1 MKADGDVLLVDDN
14 QADVKLTLKA
24 FRVLSSERQVTVVR
38 DGEKALEL
46 LFSTGRHSGEVGAFA
61 SGLRLVLLD
70 LKLPKVNGFE
80 VLKAVKADPKT
91 QSIPVVM
98 LTSSNQAQDVHECY
112 RLGANSY
119 IQKPVDYDEFCE
131 AIQQIERYWLLFNQ
145 TRPLIR
151 EDQKL

>member
-24 FRVLSSERQVTVVR
+24 FRILSSERQVSVVR
-38 DGEKALEL
+38 DGEEALEF
-46 LFSTGRHSGEVGAFA
+46 LFSTGRYSGKPGA
-61 SGLRLVLLD
+61 SPLKLILLD

-98 LTSSNQAQDVHECY
+98 LTSSNQAQDLRECY

-119 IQKPVDYDEFCE
+119 IQKPVDYDEFCG
-131 AIQQIERYWLLFNQ
+131 AIQEIERYWLLFNQ

-151 EDQKL
+151 EDRRL

>member
-24 FRVLSSERQVTVVR
+24 FRILSSERQVIVVR
-38 DGEKALEL
+38 DGEEALEL
-46 LFSTGRHSGEVGAFA
+46 LFSTGRYSAEPGA
-61 SGLRLVLLD
+61 SRLKLILLD

-98 LTSSNQAQDVHECY
+98 LTSSNQAQDVRECY

-151 EDQKL
+151 EEQRS

>member
-24 FRVLSSERQVTVVR
+24 FRILNSGRQVSVVR
-38 DGEKALEL
+38 DGEEALEFV
-46 LFSTGRHSGEVGAFA
+46 FSTGRYSGTPGA
-61 SGLRLVLLD
+61 SSLRLILLD

-91 QSIPVVM
+91 QLIPVVM
-98 LTSSNQAQDVHECY
+98 LTSSNQAQEVHECY

-151 EDQKL
+151 EEQSS

>member
-24 FRVLSSERQVTVVR
+24 FRIISSERQVTVVR
-38 DGEKALEL
+38 DGEQALEL
-46 LFSTGRHSGEVGAFA
+46 LFSSGRYSGKLGA
-61 SGLRLVLLD
+61 SSLRLILLD

-119 IQKPVDYDEFCE
+119 VQKPVDYDEFCE
-131 AIQQIERYWLLFNQ
+131 AIQEIERYWLLFNQ
-145 TRPLIR
+145 TRTLIR
-151 EDQKL
+151 EDQRI

>member
-24 FRVLSSERQVTVVR
+24 FRALSNERQVSVVR
-38 DGEKALEL
+38 DGEEALEL
-46 LFSTGRHSGEVGAFA
+46 LFSTGRYSGQPRA
-61 SGLRLVLLD
+61 SSLRLILLD

-80 VLKAVKADPKT
+80 VLKIVKADPKT

-119 IQKPVDYDEFCE
+119 IQKPVDYDGFCE
-131 AIQQIERYWLLFNQ
+131 AIHEIERYWLLFNQ
-145 TRPLIR
+145 TRPFIR
-151 EDQKL
+151 EDQRI

>member
-24 FRVLSSERQVTVVR
+24 FRILNSARQVSVVR
-38 DGEKALEL
+38 DGEEALEFV
-46 LFSTGRHSGEVGAFA
+46 FSTGRYSGTPGA
-61 SGLRLVLLD
+61 SSLRLVVLD

-91 QSIPVVM
+91 QLIPVVM

-151 EDQKL
+151 EEQSS

>member
-24 FRVLSSERQVTVVR
+24 FRILSSERQVSVVR
-38 DGEKALEL
+38 DGEEALEL
-46 LFSTGRHSGEVGAFA
+46 LFSTGRYSGEPGA
-61 SGLRLVLLD
+61 SRLKLILLD

-91 QSIPVVM
+91 RSIPVVM

-112 RLGANSY
+112 QLGANSY
-119 IQKPVDYDEFCE
+119 IQKPVDYDDFCE

-145 TRPLIR
+145 TKPLIR
-151 EDQKL
+151 GDQKL

>member
-1 MKADGDVLLVDDN
+1 MKVDGDVLLVDDN

-24 FRVLSSERQVTVVR
+24 FRILSSERQVSVVR
-38 DGEKALEL
+38 DGEEALEL
-46 LFSTGRHSGEVGAFA
+46 LFSTGRHSDKPGA
-61 SGLRLVLLD
+61 SSLRLILLD

-119 IQKPVDYDEFCE
+119 IQKPVDYDEFCD

>member
-1 MKADGDVLLVDDN
+1 MNAEGNVLLVDDN

-24 FRVLSSERQVTVVR
+24 FRILNSERQVSVVR
-38 DGEKALEL
+38 DGEEALEL
-46 LFSTGRHSGEVGAFA
+46 LFGTGRYSSKPGA
-61 SGLRLVLLD
+61 SRLRLILLD

-80 VLKAVKADPKT
+80 VLKALKTDPKT

-112 RLGANSY
+112 GLGANSY

-151 EDQKL
+151 EDQSL

>member
-1 MKADGDVLLVDDN
+1 MNAEGNVLLVDDN

-24 FRVLSSERQVTVVR
+24 FRILNSERQVSVVR
-38 DGEKALEL
+38 DGEEALEL
-46 LFSTGRHSGEVGAFA
+46 LFSTGRHSGKPGA
-61 SGLRLVLLD
+61 SSLRRILLD

-80 VLKAVKADPKT
+80 VLKALKTDPKT

-98 LTSSNQAQDVHECY
+98 LTSSNQAQDVHEGY

-151 EDQKL
+151 EDQSL

>member
-24 FRVLSSERQVTVVR
+24 FRVISSERQVIVVR
-38 DGEKALEL
+38 DGEQALEL
-46 LFSTGRHSGEVGAFA
+46 LFSSGRYSGKSGA
-61 SGLRLVLLD
+61 SSLRLILLD

-80 VLKAVKADPKT
+80 VLKAVKAEPKT

-119 IQKPVDYDEFCE
+119 VQKPVDYDEFCE
-131 AIQQIERYWLLFNQ
+131 AIQEIERYWLLFNQ
-145 TRPLIR
+145 TRTLIR
-151 EDQKL
+151 EDQRI

>member
-1 MKADGDVLLVDDN
+1 MKAEGDVLLVDDN
-14 QADVKLTLKA
+14 QADVKLTVKA
-24 FRVLSSERQVTVVR
+24 FRILNSERQVSVVR
-38 DGEKALEL
+38 DGEEALEF
-46 LFSTGRHSGEVGAFA
+46 LFSSGRYSGKPGG
-61 SGLRLVLLD
+61 SKLSLILLD

-80 VLKAVKADPKT
+80 VLKAVKTDPKT

-98 LTSSNQAQDVHECY
+98 LTSSNQAQDVRECY

-131 AIQQIERYWLLFNQ
+131 AIQQIERYWLLFNK

-151 EDQKL
+151 EDQSS

>member
-38 DGEKALEL
+38 DGEKAPEL

-70 LKLPKVNGFE
+70 LKPPKVNGLE
-80 VLKAVKADPKT
+80 ALKAVKADPKT

-98 LTSSNQAQDVHECY
+98 LTSSNQAQDEHESY
-112 RLGANSY
+112 LLGSDRY
-119 IQKPVDYDEFCE
+119 IPNPVDYDQFC
-131 AIQQIERYWLLFNQ
+131 
-145 TRPLIR
+145 
-151 EDQKL
+151 

>member
-24 FRVLSSERQVTVVR
+24 FQVLSSERQVRVVR
-38 DGEKALEL
+38 DGAEALEL
-46 LFSTGRHSGEVGAFA
+46 LFSTGRYSGEPGA
-61 SGLRLVLLD
+61 SRLKLILLD

-151 EDQKL
+151 EDKKL

>member
-1 MKADGDVLLVDDN
+1 MRADGDVLLVDDN

-24 FRVLSSERQVTVVR
+24 FRILGSERQVSVVR
-38 DGEKALEL
+38 DGEEALEL
-46 LFSTGRHSGEVGAFA
+46 LFSAGRYLGRAGAE
-61 SGLRLVLLD
+61 SLRLILLD

-80 VLKAVKADPKT
+80 VLKAVKSDPKT

-145 TRPLIR
+145 TRPFIR
-151 EDQKL
+151 EDQSV